1 MADWQQRRRVS
12 LKLGV
17 SVIKISTHVIMR
29 IYASDALQYLGMPN
43 LSAGLALAPAQRVSF
58 FVPGHLTATACWCA
72 PPMATAPSPPLPMES
87 TEMFSLENCWFLR
100 MRRRSGIGT
109 FLFLIIDWSW
119 SFGLWCLLEVGL
131 VNSYFG
137 AGYLKL
143 ILGLILLQNEL
154 QQLGTNWS
162 EMANESVQCGKEM
175 ATFDTWP
182 TLPFNQ

>member
-87 TEMFSLENCWFLR
+87 SEKYSLENCLR
-100 MRRRSGIGT
+100 MRPRLKIRYSNI
-109 FLFLIIDWSW
+109 FIFNHWLIMKFWSLMFTRSW
-119 SFGLWCLLEVGL
+119 SCELLLWRWLFKINFRPNTASKWIATVRNQLEWNGKWV
-131 VNSYFG
+131 S
-137 AGYLKL
+137 
-143 ILGLILLQNEL
+143 
-154 QQLGTNWS
+154 
-162 EMANESVQCGKEM
+162 SVWKGNGNFWHLTDL
-175 ATFDTWP
+175 TF
-182 TLPFNQ
+182 